1 MIITHNMGAMFVL
14 NQRAMV
20 HTEKGKNMERLSSGY
35 KINRAADD
43 AAALTISSNMRWQ
56 IRGLNRAAQNV
67 QEGVSLIQVADGALT
82 EVHDML
88 QRMNELSVQAASDT
102 NTDDDRDALQKEV
115 DKLASEITRIGKTT
129 HYNGLYLFDKL
140 RPGDPEV
147 TNIADLVK
155 CASAEAGY
163 LKEAYHSTST
173 NKWYSAAKLDFSNI
187 NSGNIS
193 KLYDKS
199 FSFNC
204 SQNCNEAFKFTFIN
218 GNGNSDSATNLHGA
232 VQHQYKI
239 DINGMTSGSQIVD
252 KMWDYIQN
260 HMPTGTTTS
269 STAGLD
275 GGIFVSH
282 SNVLIKTSSN
292 ELWVV
297 GTAYQNSEAAAKNAF
312 PRKNIPKS
320 GAIDATEIV
329 KASDE
334 NDLRN
339 LITIQTGCVRPDHI
353 DIYVDRMNANLLGVD
368 NLKLWD
374 YNSAGSAIEKVQKA
388 IAKVS
393 AQRSMLG
400 AEQNRLADIL
410 NIDQNTS
417 ENTQSAESKM
427 RDTDYADTTVKL
439 MRTKTLEDVSV
450 EMLRNSKESAQ
461 GVLLM
466 FA

>member
-193 KLYDKS
+193 KLFDKS

-204 SQNCNEAFKFTFIN
+204 SINCPEAFKFTFIN
-218 GNGNSDSATNLHGA
+218 GNGNSDSATNLNGP

-260 HMPTGTTTS
+260 NMPKTS
-269 STAGLD
+269 ATPSTPGLD
-275 GGIFVSH
+275 GGIYVSH
-282 SNVLIKTSSN
+282 SNVLIKTSPN
-292 ELWVV
+292 EFWVV
-297 GTAYQNSEAAAKNAF
+297 GTTVRKDEEDAKTHF
-312 PRKNIPKS
+312 PTGTPRS

-450 EMLRNSKESAQ
+450 EMLRNSKESAR